1 MPVEVRAFGNLY
13 FLFKERGWDIPK
25 MIALTRPITADQLRQ
40 ELQLPAAEVE
50 VVFIN
55 HLARPLSTP
64 IHDGDRVA
72 FVPPGIPTIHRF
84 LMGFYDTKV

>member
-1 MPVEVRAFGNLY
+1 MAVEVRAFGNLY
-13 FLFKERGWDIPK
+13 FLFKERGWDMPK
-25 MIALTRPITADQLRQ
+25 IIEFTHPLTAEQLRE

-55 HLARPLSTP
+55 RLVRPLSTP
-64 IHDGDRVA
+64 IQDGDRVA

-84 LMGFYDTKV
+84 LMGFYNS